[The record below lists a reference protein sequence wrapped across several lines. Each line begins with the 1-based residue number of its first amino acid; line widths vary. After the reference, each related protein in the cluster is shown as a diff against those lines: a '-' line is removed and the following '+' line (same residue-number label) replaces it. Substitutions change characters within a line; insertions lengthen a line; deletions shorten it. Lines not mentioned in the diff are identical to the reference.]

1 MKASQKHFDLANRFC
16 KAYTFIDINDK
27 QTKIP
32 RDTKH
37 AQNKI
42 NALKDEIIA
51 TFHKEHTKKLRL
63 TKNPNNKDRLT
74 FLRQLLRAFDKRLIV
89 NRQYVYCKKIKRSK
103 PLCTYKII

>member
-1 MKASQKHFDLANRFC
+1 MDLANQMC

-27 QTKIP
+27 QTKIS

-42 NALKDEIIA
+42 NALKDEIIS
-51 TFHKEHTKKLRL
+51 TFRKEHTKKLRS

-74 FLRQLLRAFDKRLIV
+74 FLRQILRAFDKRLIV
-89 NRQYVYCKKIKRSK
+89 NRKYVYCKQIKRSK
-103 PLCTYKII
+103 PLCMYKII